1 MNRRALLACA
11 SLAVLLVSSTIELGA
26 CGDKFLRIG
35 RSMRH
40 RTYAAVHRASIL
52 VYVPADM
59 KPGDAKAFEKALKRA
74 GHRPTSVRGMDELV
88 AALGENKYDLLIA
101 TLADAP
107 RVKGPAAS
115 SASQPQ
121 VLPVVAKRANS
132 TLAEIEREYAFTLK
146 VDAPSFN
153 ALATID
159 DVMKARLARARSAA
173 TAAN

>member
-11 SLAVLLVSSTIELGA
+11 SLAVFLTASSIDLGA

-35 RSMRH
+35 RSTRH

-59 KPGDAKAFEKALKRA
+59 KPRDVKAFEKALKRA
-74 GHRPTSVRGMDELV
+74 GHRPTSVRGIDELV
-88 AALGENKYDLLIA
+88 AALGGNKFDLVIA
-101 TLADAP
+101 TLADAA

-121 VLPVVAKRANS
+121 VLPVVSKRANS
-132 TLAEIEREYAFTLK
+132 ALAEIEREYAFTLK

-159 DVMKARLARARSAA
+159 DVMKARLAGARSAPAA
-173 TAAN
+173 TN